1 MAALRGSP
9 LRPCPGFKGVRRT
22 TFAACSVLLA
32 ASHALSRPANVPD
45 LICHDRENL
54 LVSAAMNST
63 DLTAL
68 AIDTF
73 GLSPSALVGI
83 VGATLLVF
91 LFLLLLSLRRSS
103 RLRAGMEMEAARREA
118 VAEARLAELLRAQAE
133 MHGRLAAMS
142 DVFGKR
148 QTELNQTINQR
159 LDGLTQRLGTTITE
173 QTKSTHENLRHLQE
187 RLAVID
193 AAQNNIQSLAK
204 DVVGLQ
210 AILSN
215 KQTRGAFGQ
224 SRMETI
230 VADGLPMGA
239 YTFQSTL
246 SNGMRPDCT
255 IRMPNGSPPLV
266 IDAKFPLEAWNA
278 IRDAQTPE
286 ERKLAG
292 QAFRRD
298 IEVHI
303 RDIAAKYLI
312 AGETQ
317 DMAFLFVPSES
328 IFAEIHE
335 HYEAAVQKAHRLRVV
350 IVSPS
355 LLMLS
360 IQVIQAVLKDQRM
373 REQAHLIQGEVVHLM
388 EDLVRLD
395 ERTRKLQGHF
405 LAAQKDVDM
414 ILTSADKLTKRG
426 ARIEALEFQAGS
438 AASTDE
444 DQRSVESRTGL
455 LKLRIVDDE

>member
-1 MAALRGSP
+1 M
-9 LRPCPGFKGVRRT
+9 
-22 TFAACSVLLA
+22 
-32 ASHALSRPANVPD
+32 
-45 LICHDRENL
+45 IYREQANL
-54 LVSAAMNST
+54 LVSDTMNST
-63 DLTAL
+63 DLIALITGKLGLSAIAL
-68 AIDTF
+68 ASIF
-73 GLSPSALVGI
+73 GA
-83 VGATLLVF
+83 ALLVA
-91 LFLLLLSLRRSS
+91 LALILLSIRRAS
-103 RLRAGMEMEAARREA
+103 RIRAQFEMEAARRETM
-118 VAEARLAELLRAQAE
+118 AEARLAELLKAQAE

-148 QTELNQTINQR
+148 QSELNQTINQR
-159 LDGLTQRLGTTITE
+159 LDGLTHRLGTTISE

-278 IRDAQTPE
+278 IRDAQTAE
-286 ERKLAG
+286 EKKIAG
-292 QAFRRD
+292 QNFRRD

-303 RDIAAKYLI
+303 RDIAGKYLI

-335 HYEAAVQKAHRLRVV
+335 HFEAIVQKAHRLRVV

-373 REQAHLIQGEVVHLM
+373 REQAHLIQSEVVHLM

-395 ERTRKLQGHF
+395 DRTRKLQGHF

-414 ILTSADKLTKRG
+414 ILTSADKLTRRG
-426 ARIEALEFQAGS
+426 AKIEALEFQT
-438 AASTDE
+438 AAEPPDE
-444 DQRSVESRTGL
+444 GEKVVESRTGL
-455 LKLRIVDDE
+455 LKLRIVDED